1 MRDIL
6 NKMERQRIIGRAE
19 DWNYIRELRN
29 SVSHNYPMMA
39 MNTIN
44 ALIKEVETLRNVE
57 ERLKKMDKVKNILI

>member
-1 MRDIL
+1 
-6 NKMERQRIIGRAE
+6 
-19 DWNYIRELRN
+19 
-29 SVSHNYPMMA
+29 MMA